1 MSSESMFTFDF
12 EDFSDSSSDGNTNN
26 IIKYDKMTSE
36 TYRVKRLLKIDPITD
51 EHVSENLIFYYPH
64 KWDPYTGQIIGTD
77 EIGPLAFNA
86 INLYKFYFK
95 NRLSGLWIPPSTEGT
110 EHYQG
115 YYGNLVGA
123 GKNINIDS
131 RGEHPEKYLFRIPII
146 DCYLPINHNLAIITM
161 GPILSD
167 KEISIIDQIVFK
179 NLKTNVSLKQIKD
192 WYDSALDN
200 TISILELRKKYPRL
214 NNYNDIELKD
224 YHNRLFVNKLM
235 NCNDM
240 F

>member
-240 F
+240 V